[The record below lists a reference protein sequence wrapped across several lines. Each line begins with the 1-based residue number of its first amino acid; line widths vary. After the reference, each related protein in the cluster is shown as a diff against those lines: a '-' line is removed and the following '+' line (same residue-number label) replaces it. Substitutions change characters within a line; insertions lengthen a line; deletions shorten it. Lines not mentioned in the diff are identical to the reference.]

1 MAARDAHRQSVLR
14 VAAVLAAL
22 AGMAAC
28 SSASSAAEEPQ
39 IRWVDDA
46 AGRPVAVEVAG
57 LVPPQLEAL
66 RKLPPED
73 PQWPAVLAV
82 FVDVD
87 EAAVEVPPIL
97 GRYRLE
103 GDRLRFTPRFAF
115 RPGMTYRVQFRP
127 PGAEAPRVVRLRT
140 APPPPVPRTR
150 VVAIYPSAAVL
161 PENHL
166 RFYVHFSAPMSA
178 GQAYSHVQLLTEDGK
193 VVSRAFLEIGE
204 ELWDG
209 QFMRLTLLFDPG
221 RVKQGLKPRE
231 EFGPVLVAGKRY
243 ILRVDRHW
251 QDAAGQPLVAD
262 FEKQFTA
269 GPAVETAV
277 DYRSWKIDP
286 PPAGSRQKLVVRL
299 DRPLD
304 RALLLRMIT
313 VEGPHGELVEGEVTL
328 ADEERTWMFEPAKAW
343 QAGTHALVVDTAL
356 EDSAGNNLQRPF
368 EVDVFRQVDAR
379 PGPELIRLPWTIGP
393 PAAAAG
399 R

>member
-1 MAARDAHRQSVLR
+1 MGASDADRRAVLRMAAA
-14 VAAVLAAL
+14 LAAL

-28 SSASSAAEEPQ
+28 SAASSAADEPQ

-57 LVPPQLEAL
+57 LAATQLEAL
-66 RKLPPED
+66 RKLLPED

-87 EAAVEVPPIL
+87 EAAAEVPPIL
-97 GRYRLE
+97 GRYAVE
-103 GDRLRFTPRFAF
+103 QDRVRFTPQFGF
-115 RPGMTYRVQFRP
+115 RPGMTYRVRFHP
-127 PGAEAPRVVRLRT
+127 PGAEAPRVVRLKT
-140 APPPPVPRTR
+140 APPPPSPRTR

-251 QDAAGQPLVAD
+251 QDAAGQPLEAD
-262 FEKQFTA
+262 FEKRFTA

-313 VEGPHGELVEGEVTL
+313 VESPHGELVEGEVTL

-379 PGPELIRLPWTIGP
+379 PGPELIRLPWSVGP